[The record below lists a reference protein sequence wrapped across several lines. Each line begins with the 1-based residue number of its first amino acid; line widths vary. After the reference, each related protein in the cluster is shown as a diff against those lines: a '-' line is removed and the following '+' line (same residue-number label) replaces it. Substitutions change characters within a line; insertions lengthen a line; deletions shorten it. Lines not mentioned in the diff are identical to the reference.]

1 MMSCSAFSQGLK
13 PTVQQINEDTVFCFT
28 IGQSKEIAK
37 RIESGTYKDSIA
49 TRLELENSR
58 LHLLAQKKDTT
69 ISSLEAKVSNLDTI
83 NRNQVVNIELLNTT
97 IQSQERKIRRG
108 KFHKTLLG
116 IGLAIITAI
125 AIIN

>member
-1 MMSCSAFSQGLK
+1 MMSCSAFSQDLK

-49 TRLELENSR
+49 ARLELENSR
-58 LHLLAQKKDTT
+58 LHLIAQKKDTT
-69 ISSLEAKVSNLDTI
+69 ISSLETKVGNLDTI
-83 NRNQVVNIELLNTT
+83 NRNQEVNIELLNDT
-97 IQSQERKIRRG
+97 IKSQQRKIKRS
-108 KFHKTLLG
+108 KFQKALLSIG
-116 IGLAIITAI
+116 IGIVTVI